1 MFINLVFNKCNQLVK
16 YFIAFVVEDFVNQSL
31 VYSYLY
37 LALDDPGQPAGVDCC
52 VPIHVAL
59 CHLDSF
65 GLHFRQ

>member
-37 LALDDPGQPAGVDCC
+37 LALDDPGQPAGVDYC
-52 VPIHVAL
+52 VSIHEAL

-65 GLHFRQ
+65 GLHFRR